1 MIYLGIIFTI
11 LVSILL
17 LLNIKKEDKEFKK
30 NKVIKYLY
38 MFFSILYIFIL
49 LYKLGMVP
57 KGIHID
63 EAGMMYDA
71 YNISKYGVDRYLYH
85 NPVYLINFGG
95 GQNALYTYLASLL
108 FRVLPI
114 NNFVMRLPAVILSLI
129 SSVFLVGLIKKQKG
143 EVPGLIS
150 LIMLCILPFSIMH
163 SRWGLES
170 YLFFPML
177 IISFYFYLKATDTKK
192 NRYFLLAGILFGIT
206 LYTYAIS
213 YLVLPLFLGITII
226 YALIHKKI
234 KISNVLC
241 LSIPLFIL
249 ALPLMLM
256 ILINKGIIPEIKT
269 NYFSIPKMLFYRGGE
284 FSLKNI
290 LDNWDIFGII
300 LWNDGWIYNSN
311 KAFGTM
317 YYMSIPFIIYGLV
330 ISIKNVLY
338 NKEIDID
345 FLINILF
352 LSCFIVGLILSEP
365 NVNKLNAIYFPLI
378 YYLVLGIYKF
388 LLKNHKL
395 SIILVLG
402 YGSLYI
408 GFLKYYFIEYP
419 NNIQNDWLYVN
430 EDDITKAAEYA
441 LTKDS
446 DTIYFNDNEIYIALA
461 LKVSAYAYQDR
472 LENANWNKFIFDIKR
487 TTDNTVYIF
496 MHDKDIPDNL
506 KDHNREDFNGIK
518 VVYQDN

>member
-1 MIYLGIIFTI
+1 MIYLGIIFAI

-17 LLNIKKEDKEFKK
+17 LLNIKKEDKEFRK
-30 NKVIKYLY
+30 NKIIKYLY
-38 MFFSILYIFIL
+38 IIFSILYIFIL
-49 LYKLGMVP
+49 FYKLGSVP

-95 GQNALYTYLASLL
+95 GQNALYTYLTALL
-108 FRVLPI
+108 FKILPI
-114 NNFVMRLPAVILSLI
+114 NNFVMRLPAVILSI
-129 SSVFLVGLIKKQKG
+129 IAGYFLIKLIKIEKG
-143 EVPGLIS
+143 CIPGLIS

-177 IISFYFYLKATDTKK
+177 IISFYFYLKALKSKK
-192 NRYFLLAGILFGIT
+192 NRYFILSGILFGIT

-213 YLVLPLFLGITII
+213 YLVLPIFLGITIL
-226 YALIHKKI
+226 YALIYKNI
-234 KISNVLC
+234 KISNILC
-241 LSIPLFIL
+241 LGIPLFIL

-256 ILINKGIIPEIKT
+256 LLVNNGIISEIKT
-269 NYFSIPKMLFYRGGE
+269 SFISIPKMLFYRGSE

-300 LWNDGWIYNSN
+300 LSNDGWIYNSN
-311 KAFGTM
+311 VTYGTM
-317 YYMSIPFIIYGLV
+317 YYISIPFIIYGLI
-330 ISIKNVLY
+330 ISIKKSLN
-338 NKEIDID
+338 NKKVNID

-352 LSCFIVGLILSEP
+352 LSNILVGLILSDP
-365 NVNKLNAIYFPLI
+365 NVNKLNAIYFSLI

-395 SIILVLG
+395 VIILIIG
-402 YGSLYI
+402 YSSLYI

-430 EDDITKAAEYA
+430 EDDISRAVEYS

-446 DTIYFNDNEIYIALA
+446 DTIYFNDNNIYIALA
-461 LKVSAYAYQDR
+461 LRVSAYAYQKRID
-472 LENANWNKFIFDIKR
+472 NPNWNKFIFDINEV
-487 TTDNTVYIF
+487 TDDTIYIF
-496 MHDKDIPDNL
+496 MHDKDIPDEL
-506 KDHNREDFNGIK
+506 KKYNIEDFNGIK
-518 VVYQDN
+518 VVYSS